1 MSIGR
6 VFPSSPPSFS
16 NISSGLPSV
25 TSIFTFTL
33 PRIYSFDTVVLSST
47 FFWIFC
53 IFLYNTFLR
62 GNASEPTLPYPPG
75 PRRLPVVG
83 NWLNMPN
90 RLLWHT
96 MMDWKKQYGD
106 MVFVKIWN
114 RSFLFVNTYESAV
127 ELMEKRSA
135 VYSSRDVS
143 VMVND
148 L

>member
-1 MSIGR
+1 
-6 VFPSSPPSFS
+6 
-16 NISSGLPSV
+16 
-25 TSIFTFTL
+25 
-33 PRIYSFDTVVLSST
+33 
-47 FFWIFC
+47 
-53 IFLYNTFLR
+53 
-62 GNASEPTLPYPPG
+62 
-75 PRRLPVVG
+75 
-83 NWLNMPN
+83 MPN

>member
-1 MSIGR
+1 
-6 VFPSSPPSFS
+6 
-16 NISSGLPSV
+16 
-25 TSIFTFTL
+25 
-33 PRIYSFDTVVLSST
+33 
-47 FFWIFC
+47 
-53 IFLYNTFLR
+53 
-62 GNASEPTLPYPPG
+62 
-75 PRRLPVVG
+75 
-83 NWLNMPN
+83 
-90 RLLWHT
+90 